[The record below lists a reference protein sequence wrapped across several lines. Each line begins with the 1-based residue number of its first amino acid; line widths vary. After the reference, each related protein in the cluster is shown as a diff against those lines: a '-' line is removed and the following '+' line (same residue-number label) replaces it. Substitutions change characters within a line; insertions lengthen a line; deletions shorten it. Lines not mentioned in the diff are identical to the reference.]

1 MNALTVKSINGDR
14 FFMNYYEHHI
24 GDYAEATSHLTFVED
39 AAYSR
44 LIRKYYA
51 TEKPLPSDVKHV
63 QRLINA
69 RTRDERNAVALVL
82 NEFFILKDDGWHQ
95 ARCDHEIARYKD
107 KQSKA
112 KRSAETRWNS
122 AMPDARK
129 NSIESDFDKACER
142 IPNAMQTECSP
153 VTSNQSPETSNQTP
167 YTSHQSNKSTE
178 QGAKSI
184 IEDGLGIA
192 RELVTKVKLSPIAQE
207 ERHHCLITMMKK
219 ECQVTPMDDSRIKEM
234 VLMEVSD
241 AELEAAI
248 KTAKEVRAKVNNT
261 LPINP
266 GYVLSILKTQRKK
279 QAREDGEDAWWKTHA
294 GIDLKGRELQMNP
307 RPSESYD
314 AFKIRLFSELNK
326 RKGVER
332 LAAQE
337 ESNA

>member
-1 MNALTVKSINGDR
+1 META

-51 TEKPLPSDVKHV
+51 TERPLPSDIKHV

-122 AMPDARK
+122 ATQDARK
-129 NSIESDFDKACER
+129 NTIESDFDKASEG

-153 VTSNQSPETSNQTP
+153 VTSNQTPDSSNQTP
-167 YTSHQSNKSTE
+167 YTSHQSTTCTE
-178 QGAKSI
+178 KIAELEKPAAKAKPNS
-184 IEDGLGIA
+184 
-192 RELVTKVKLSPIAQE
+192 VAQE
-207 ERHHCLITMMKK
+207 ERHYCLVEMIKK
-219 ECQVTPMDDSRIKEM
+219 ECQVSPLDETRIKEM

-241 AELEAAI
+241 VELEAAI
-248 KTAKEVRAKVNNT
+248 KIAKEVRAKVNNT

-279 QAREDGEDAWWKTHA
+279 QAKEDGEDAWWKTHA
-294 GIDLKGRELQMNP
+294 GIDLKGRELHMKP

>member
-1 MNALTVKSINGDR
+1 
-14 FFMNYYEHHI
+14 MNYYEHHI

-122 AMPDARK
+122 AIHDAGK
-129 NSIESDFDKACER
+129 NRIESDFEKGCEG
-142 IPNAMQTECSP
+142 IPNAMQTECSS
-153 VTSNQSPETSNQTP
+153 VTSNQTPDPSNQAP

-219 ECQVTPMDDSRIKEM
+219 ECQVSPMDETRIKEM

-241 AELEAAI
+241 VEVEAAI
-248 KTAKEVRAKVNNT
+248 QIAKEVRAKVNNT

-279 QAREDGEDAWWKTHA
+279 QAIEEGEDGWWKTHA
-294 GIDLKGRELQMNP
+294 GIDLKGRELQMSP
-307 RPSESYD
+307 RPSESYET
-314 AFKIRLFSELNK
+314 FKVRLFTELNK
-326 RKGVER
+326 RKGVTRTLE
-332 LAAQE
+332 QVI
-337 ESNA
+337 SNA

>member
-112 KRSAETRWNS
+112 KRSAETRWNGS
-122 AMPDARK
+122 TQDVRK
-129 NSIESDFDKACER
+129 NRIESDFEKGCEG
-142 IPNAMQTECSP
+142 IPNAMQMEYSP
-153 VTSNQSPETSNQTP
+153 VTSNQTPDSSNQTP
-167 YTSHQSNKSTE
+167 YTSHQSNTCTE
-178 QGAKSI
+178 KIAELEKPATKAKPNS
-184 IEDGLGIA
+184 
-192 RELVTKVKLSPIAQE
+192 VAQE
-207 ERHHCLITMMKK
+207 ERHHCLVEMIKK
-219 ECQVTPMDDSRIKEM
+219 ECQVSPMDETRIKEM

-241 AELEAAI
+241 AELETAI
-248 KTAKEVRAKVNNT
+248 QIAKEVRAKVNNT

-279 QAREDGEDAWWKTHA
+279 QAIEEGEDGWWKTHA
-294 GIDLKGRELQMNP
+294 GIDLKGRELQMSP
-307 RPSESYD
+307 RPSESYET
-314 AFKIRLFSELNK
+314 FKVRLFTELNK
-326 RKGVER
+326 RKGVARTPE
-332 LAAQE
+332 QVI
-337 ESNA
+337 SNA